1 MSFSQRKK
9 SSLLI
14 CYVGV
19 PTSTMR
25 SNIIDESSN
34 AMPQTRLR
42 NDGIYEPHED
52 LGCILVTEGHA
63 GVLI

>member
-1 MSFSQRKK
+1 
-9 SSLLI
+9 
-14 CYVGV
+14 
-19 PTSTMR
+19 MR